1 MADWQNKKWNGF
13 SKKESAP
20 EDFVLYGDRDLEMA
34 KVNEE
39 AETET
44 TEIIEEDK
52 DLASVTPNEMDET
65 RVLSSEDLQAA
76 LEEKDNKV
84 TEDTGSIEPI
94 RDAVQQQEKSNTR
107 DYVAQMAAAAIT
119 AEEEKAAKN
128 REKSDTSEAQQEMED
143 QAAQDDPAKQWWEK
157 MTGKEESAS
166 AEGEA
171 FPIEEKETGIFR
183 HDSEAKYR
191 QPILNKRKM
200 TAFSQEHKASFLIVL
215 AGVLAVGLI
224 AGLIFVLTGVCNPL
238 KGYEQVSVEKGNVM
252 SSIDREGKLEANAH
266 YNIISLVA
274 GTVEESVPEPG
285 DEVREGEVLYRLDD
299 AEAKLAVERAENQLN
314 RTKALATAS
323 TGTTI
328 GKIYATE
335 AGTIQ
340 TFSISKGSKV
350 TPGQV
355 VGTVKREDGSVG
367 SIVSAMTGTIDSV
380 RVSRGSTVQAG
391 SLVATLREALTD
403 NTQKTNTYDQKSDQI
418 DISSAKEQLERYVI
432 KSPISGVV
440 VEKNIR
446 KGDVVA
452 MTDTDNPMMVLVDMN
467 SMRLTVQVDEYM
479 VRSMKVGQKAL
490 INAEALPEE
499 TFGGE
504 VTRISTEGYEGEE
517 GKTVY
522 DVDITIDDPGNLK
535 GGMKVKAE
543 IILASATNVLTLPR
557 EALMEADGQ
566 NALVLVRADMDAVL
580 EDQIEMPTEDVEL
593 EPSEDVEIDLED
605 IETWDEE
612 LVFPWIKVPKGCR
625 LVTVKYGI
633 ADDRN
638 VQIVSGLQEGAVVV
652 YDPKLEQKELIPTT
666 LDESFLKG
674 EEDPLGQ
681 EDDYGTAIPG
691 STKRPNDVDDDAVLG
706 GEGMSEEEIK
716 RQIME
721 KIKSH
726 PSSGQS

>member
-34 KVNEE
+34 KVTEE
-39 AETET
+39 EEPET

-52 DLASVTPNEMDET
+52 DLASVTPKEMDET

-94 RDAVQQQEKSNTR
+94 RDAVQQQEKSYTG
-107 DYVAQMAAAAIT
+107 DYAAQMAAAAIA
-119 AEEEKAAKN
+119 AEEEKAAKD
-128 REKSDTSEAQQEMED
+128 REKSDAQEAQQEMED
-143 QAAQDDPAKQWWEK
+143 QAAQDNPAKQWWKK
-157 MTGKEESAS
+157 MMGKGEASSAS
-166 AEGEA
+166 AEGEGEA
-171 FPIEEKETGIFR
+171 FPIEEKATETFE
-183 HDSEAKYR
+183 HDSESKHR

-200 TAFSQEHKASFLIVL
+200 TAFFQEHKTSFLIVL
-215 AGVLAVGLI
+215 AGVLAAGLI
-224 AGLIFVLTGVCNPL
+224 AGLIFVLTGICNPL
-238 KGYEQVSVEKGNVM
+238 KGYEQVSVVKGNVM
-252 SSIDREGKLEANAH
+252 SSIDREGKLEANAY
-266 YNIISLVA
+266 YNIISLIA

-335 AGTIQ
+335 AGMIQ
-340 TFSISKGSKV
+340 TLSISKGSKV

-355 VGTVKREDGSVG
+355 VGTLKRDDGSVG
-367 SIVSAMTGTIDSV
+367 SIVSAMTGTIESV
-380 RVSRGSTVQAG
+380 KVSRGSMVQAG
-391 SLVATLREALTD
+391 SLVATLRETQTD

-432 KSPISGVV
+432 KSPISGIV

-479 VRSMKVGQKAL
+479 VRNMKVGQKAL

-504 VTRISTEGYEGEE
+504 VTRIGAEGYEDEE

-566 NALVLVRADMDAVL
+566 NALVLVRTDMDAVL
-580 EDQIEMPTEDVEL
+580 EDEIETPTEDVE
-593 EPSEDVEIDLED
+593 IDPED
-605 IETWDEE
+605 IEIGDEE
-612 LVFPWIKVPKGCR
+612 LAFPWIKVPKGCR

-633 ADDRN
+633 ADDTN

-666 LDESFLKG
+666 LDESLLEG
-674 EEDPLGQ
+674 EEDPLFQ
-681 EDDYGTAIPG
+681 EDDYGTAVPG
-691 STKRPNDVDDDAVLG
+691 STKRPNDADDDADLG
-706 GEGMSEEEIK
+706 EEGMSEEEIK

-721 KIKSH
+721 KIKSY
-726 PSSGQS
+726 PTAGQS